1 MTSSLPDLNIA
12 KTPIYESLVAT
23 RGDPYQ
29 VDRPARGWSLPA
41 VSTDLGAANDILG
54 RLLAQGGSDGQGWV
68 AVVLVGGPAAAQLS
82 QQLAQGTMAG
92 LPGPFSGGYNPLAAY
107 QALQAIQTMQAM
119 QALQNQGQPWS
130 QAELPYPVTA
140 QLALPP
146 GGPSP
151 MAAPPPA
158 PLAFEAGPSGYQP
171 GYDYQ
176 SYGDTGTV
184 PAVAEDHIAAS
195 MASNMAAGIVQ
206 NALRA
211 SSPSGFMYDQYANQ
225 PRSQPDPYAASA
237 LTPAPA
243 YPGATQANP
252 LDSSGH
258 YPVVPQ
264 PEMGMGGIGMG
275 MAADPAGQYATMQA
289 QMQAQAQLETNGQYP
304 VMPMM
309 GQPDMGM
316 MPGAVAGVAPGLAPA
331 MPYGAI
337 PPGAPASALP
347 PGVDMSEWINAA
359 NAAALQ
365 EIQAAQSDD
374 DGPGP
379 HDPTPTMT
387 FPPGT
392 VPMMLGTYPGY
403 PGATYAAMGRPD
415 GGREREEDSANG
427 RFGRFASAV
436 RELRR
441 R

>member
-12 KTPIYESLVAT
+12 KTPIYEGLVAT

-29 VDRPARGWSLPA
+29 LDRPTGWSLPA
-41 VSTDLGAANDILG
+41 ASADFGAANDILG

-92 LPGPFSGGYNPLAAY
+92 LPGPFSSGCNPLAAY

-119 QALQNQGQPWS
+119 QAFQNQGQPWS
-130 QAELPYPVTA
+130 QPELPYTVAA
-140 QLALPP
+140 QFALPH
-146 GGPSP
+146 G
-151 MAAPPPA
+151 
-158 PLAFEAGPSGYQP
+158 GPSGYQP

-176 SYGDTGTV
+176 SYGYTGTI
-184 PAVAEDHIAAS
+184 PAVTEDRIAAS

-206 NALRA
+206 NALQA
-211 SSPSGFMYDQYANQ
+211 SSPSGFLYDQYAN
-225 PRSQPDPYAASA
+225 QPDPYAASA
-237 LTPAPA
+237 LTPAPV
-243 YPGATQANP
+243 YPAAMQANP

-264 PEMGMGGIGMG
+264 PEMGMGGLEMS

-289 QMQAQAQLETNGQYP
+289 QTQAQAGLETSGQYP
-304 VMPMM
+304 VVPMM

-337 PPGAPASALP
+337 PPGTPTSTLP
-347 PGVDMSEWINAA
+347 PGADMSEWINAA

-365 EIQAAQSDD
+365 EIQAAQPND

-379 HDPTPTMT
+379 RDPTPTMV

-392 VPMMLGTYPGY
+392 VPTMPGAYPGY
-403 PGATYAAMGRPD
+403 PGATYAATGRPA

-427 RFGRFASAV
+427 RLGRFASAV

>member
-1 MTSSLPDLNIA
+1 MTSSLPDLNTA

-41 VSTDLGAANDILG
+41 VGTDFDAANDILG

-92 LPGPFSGGYNPLAAY
+92 VPGSCSGGYNPLAAY
-107 QALQAIQTMQAM
+107 QALQAM

-130 QAELPYPVTA
+130 QPELPSTVSA
-140 QLALPP
+140 QLAPLP
-146 GGPSP
+146 G
-151 MAAPPPA
+151 
-158 PLAFEAGPSGYQP
+158 GPSGYQP
-171 GYDYQ
+171 GYAYQ
-176 SYGDTGTV
+176 AYGDAGTI
-184 PAVAEDHIAAS
+184 PAVTDDHIAAS

-206 NALRA
+206 NALQA

-225 PRSQPDPYAASA
+225 PGSRPDPYAASA
-237 LTPAPA
+237 LTLAAA
-243 YPGATQANP
+243 YHGAMQANP

-264 PEMGMGGIGMG
+264 PEMGM
-275 MAADPAGQYATMQA
+275 AADPAGRYATMQA
-289 QMQAQAQLETNGQYP
+289 QTQAQAQLETSGQYP
-304 VMPMM
+304 VTPMM
-309 GQPDMGM
+309 GRPDMGM

-337 PPGAPASALP
+337 PPGTPASALP
-347 PGVDMSEWINAA
+347 PGVDMSKWINAA
-359 NAAALQ
+359 NAAPLQ
-365 EIQAAQSDD
+365 EIQGAQSDE
-374 DGPGP
+374 DGSGP
-379 HDPTPTMT
+379 R
-387 FPPGT
+387 
-392 VPMMLGTYPGY
+392 VPMMPGAYPGY
-403 PGATYAAMGRPD
+403 PGATYAAMGRPA
-415 GGREREEDSANG
+415 GGREREEGSANG

>member
-1 MTSSLPDLNIA
+1 MTSTLPDLNIA
-12 KTPIYESLVAT
+12 KTPIYEGLVAT

-29 VDRPARGWSLPA
+29 VDRPAGGWLLSDA
-41 VSTDLGAANDILG
+41 GTDFGAANDILG

-92 LPGPFSGGYNPLAAY
+92 LPGPFSSGCNPLAAY

-119 QALQNQGQPWS
+119 QALQNQGRPWS
-130 QAELPYPVTA
+130 QPELPYTVAA
-140 QLALPP
+140 QL
-146 GGPSP
+146 
-151 MAAPPPA
+151 APPPA
-158 PLAFEAGPSGYQP
+158 PLAFEAGPSGYRS

-176 SYGDTGTV
+176 SYGDTGTI

-195 MASNMAAGIVQ
+195 MASNMAAGIVR
-206 NALRA
+206 NALEA
-211 SSPSGFMYDQYANQ
+211 SSPSGFVYDQYA
-225 PRSQPDPYAASA
+225 SQPDPYAASA

-243 YPGATQANP
+243 YLGAMQANP
-252 LDSSGH
+252 LDSSGQ

-264 PEMGMGGIGMG
+264 PETGMGGTGMG
-275 MAADPAGQYATMQA
+275 MAADPAGQYAAMQA
-289 QMQAQAQLETNGQYP
+289 QMRAQAQLETSGQYP

-309 GQPDMGM
+309 GQSDMGM
-316 MPGAVAGVAPGLAPA
+316 MPGAVAGIAPGLAPA

-337 PPGAPASALP
+337 PQGTPAGALP
-347 PGVDMSEWINAA
+347 PGVDMSEWINAV

-365 EIQAAQSDD
+365 EIQAARSDD

-379 HDPTPTMT
+379 GVPMPTMA

-392 VPMMLGTYPGY
+392 IPMMPGAYPGY
-403 PGATYAAMGRPD
+403 PAATYTAMGRSD

-427 RFGRFASAV
+427 RIGRFASAM

>member
-1 MTSSLPDLNIA
+1 MTSILPDLNIA
-12 KTPIYESLVAT
+12 KSPIYESLVAA

-41 VSTDLGAANDILG
+41 VSTDFGAANDILG

-130 QAELPYPVTA
+130 QPELPYTVAA
-140 QLALPP
+140 QLGLPP
-146 GGPSP
+146 GGPS
-151 MAAPPPA
+151 APPA

-176 SYGDTGTV
+176 SYGDTGTI
-184 PAVAEDHIAAS
+184 PAVTNDRIAAS

-206 NALRA
+206 NALQA
-211 SSPSGFMYDQYANQ
+211 SSPSGFMYDQYAN
-225 PRSQPDPYAASA
+225 QPDPYAASA

-243 YPGATQANP
+243 YPGAMRANP
-252 LDSSGH
+252 LYSSGH

-289 QMQAQAQLETNGQYP
+289 QMQAQAQLETSGQYP

-337 PPGAPASALP
+337 PPGTPASALP

-379 HDPTPTMT
+379 GVPMPTMV

-392 VPMMLGTYPGY
+392 IPMMPGAYPGY
-403 PGATYAAMGRPD
+403 PGATYAAMGRPAD
-415 GGREREEDSANG
+415 GREREEDSANG

>member
-12 KTPIYESLVAT
+12 KTPIYEGLVAT

-29 VDRPARGWSLPA
+29 VDRPAGGWLLPA
-41 VSTDLGAANDILG
+41 ASTDFGAANDILG

-92 LPGPFSGGYNPLAAY
+92 LPGSFSGGYDPLAAY

-130 QAELPYPVTA
+130 QPELPYTVAA
-140 QLALPP
+140 QFALPP
-146 GGPSP
+146 GGPLP
-151 MAAPPPA
+151 MAAPSPA
-158 PLAFEAGPSGYQP
+158 YLAFEAGPSGYQP
-171 GYDYQ
+171 GYGYQ
-176 SYGDTGTV
+176 SYGDTGTI
-184 PAVAEDHIAAS
+184 PAVTNDHIAAS
-195 MASNMAAGIVQ
+195 MASNMAAGIVR
-206 NALRA
+206 NALQA

-225 PRSQPDPYAASA
+225 PGSQPDPYAASA

-243 YPGATQANP
+243 YPGAMQANP
-252 LDSSGH
+252 LDS
-258 YPVVPQ
+258 
-264 PEMGMGGIGMG
+264 GG
-275 MAADPAGQYATMQA
+275 
-289 QMQAQAQLETNGQYP
+289 LYP

-337 PPGAPASALP
+337 PPGTPASALP

-379 HDPTPTMT
+379 RDPTPTMA

-392 VPMMLGTYPGY
+392 VPMMPGAYPGY
-403 PGATYAAMGRPD
+403 PVATYAATGRSA
-415 GGREREEDSANG
+415 GGREQEEDSANG

>member
-23 RGDPYQ
+23 RGDPHQ
-29 VDRPARGWSLPA
+29 ADRPAGGWLLPA
-41 VSTDLGAANDILG
+41 VSTDFGAANDILG

-68 AVVLVGGPAAAQLS
+68 AVVFVGGPAAAQLS
-82 QQLAQGTMAG
+82 QQLAQGTMAA

-130 QAELPYPVTA
+130 QPELPYTVTA

-151 MAAPPPA
+151 MAV
-158 PLAFEAGPSGYQP
+158 PLAFVAGPSGYQP

-176 SYGDTGTV
+176 SYGDTGTI
-184 PAVAEDHIAAS
+184 PAVTDDHISAS

-206 NALRA
+206 NALQA
-211 SSPSGFMYDQYANQ
+211 SSPSGFMYDQYASQ
-225 PRSQPDPYAASA
+225 PGSQPDPYAASA

-243 YPGATQANP
+243 YPGAMQANP

-264 PEMGMGGIGMG
+264 PEMGV
-275 MAADPAGQYATMQA
+275 AADPAGQYATMQA
-289 QMQAQAQLETNGQYP
+289 QMQAQAQLETSGQYP
-304 VMPMM
+304 VVPMM
-309 GQPDMGM
+309 GRPAMGM
-316 MPGAVAGVAPGLAPA
+316 MPGAAPGLAPA

-337 PPGAPASALP
+337 PAGTPASALP

-365 EIQAAQSDD
+365 EIQAARFDD

-379 HDPTPTMT
+379 GVPMPTMA

-392 VPMMLGTYPGY
+392 IPMMPGAYPGY
-403 PGATYAAMGRPD
+403 PDATYAATGRPV

-427 RFGRFASAV
+427 RLGRFASAV

>member
-1 MTSSLPDLNIA
+1 MTSTLPDLNIA
-12 KTPIYESLVAT
+12 KTPIYEGLVAT
-23 RGDPYQ
+23 RGDPHQ

-41 VSTDLGAANDILG
+41 VSTDFGAANDILG

-92 LPGPFSGGYNPLAAY
+92 LPGPCSGGYNPLAAY
-107 QALQAIQTMQAM
+107 QTLQAIQTMQAM
-119 QALQNQGQPWS
+119 QALQNQGRPWS
-130 QAELPYPVTA
+130 QPELPYTVAA
-140 QLALPP
+140 QL
-146 GGPSP
+146 
-151 MAAPPPA
+151 APPPA

-176 SYGDTGTV
+176 SYGDTGTF
-184 PAVAEDHIAAS
+184 PAVTDDHIAAS

-206 NALRA
+206 NALQA
-211 SSPSGFMYDQYANQ
+211 SSPNGFMYDQYANQ
-225 PRSQPDPYAASA
+225 PGSQPDPYAASA

-243 YPGATQANP
+243 YPGAMQANP
-252 LDSSGH
+252 LDSSGR

-264 PEMGMGGIGMG
+264 PQTGMGGIGMG

-289 QMQAQAQLETNGQYP
+289 QMQAQAQLETSGQYP
-304 VMPMM
+304 VMPMT

-316 MPGAVAGVAPGLAPA
+316 MPGAAAGVAPGLAPA

-337 PPGAPASALP
+337 PPGTPAGALP

-365 EIQAAQSDD
+365 EIQAAQFDD
-374 DGPGP
+374 YGPGP
-379 HDPTPTMT
+379 GDPMPTMV

-392 VPMMLGTYPGY
+392 VPMTPGAYPGY
-403 PGATYAAMGRPD
+403 PGAAYAAMGRPAD
-415 GGREREEDSANG
+415 GREREEDYANG
-427 RFGRFASAV
+427 RFGRFASAM

>member
-12 KTPIYESLVAT
+12 KTPIYEGLVAT

-29 VDRPARGWSLPA
+29 VDRPAGGWLLPA
-41 VSTDLGAANDILG
+41 ASTDFGAANDILG

-92 LPGPFSGGYNPLAAY
+92 LPGSFSGGYDPLAAY

-130 QAELPYPVTA
+130 QPELPYTVAA
-140 QLALPP
+140 QFALPP
-146 GGPSP
+146 GGPLP
-151 MAAPPPA
+151 MAAPSPA
-158 PLAFEAGPSGYQP
+158 YLAFEAGPSGYQP
-171 GYDYQ
+171 GYGYQ
-176 SYGDTGTV
+176 SYGDTGTI
-184 PAVAEDHIAAS
+184 PAVTNDHIAAS
-195 MASNMAAGIVQ
+195 MASNMAAGIVR
-206 NALRA
+206 NALQA

-225 PRSQPDPYAASA
+225 PGSRPDPYAASA

-243 YPGATQANP
+243 YPGAMQANP

-258 YPVVPQ
+258 YPAVVPQ
-264 PEMGMGGIGMG
+264 PEMG

-289 QMQAQAQLETNGQYP
+289 QMQAQAQLETSGQYP
-304 VMPMM
+304 VTPMM

-337 PPGAPASALP
+337 PPGTPASALP

-379 HDPTPTMT
+379 RDPTPTMA

-392 VPMMLGTYPGY
+392 VPMMPGAYPGY
-403 PGATYAAMGRPD
+403 PVATYAATGRSA
-415 GGREREEDSANG
+415 GGREQEEDSANG